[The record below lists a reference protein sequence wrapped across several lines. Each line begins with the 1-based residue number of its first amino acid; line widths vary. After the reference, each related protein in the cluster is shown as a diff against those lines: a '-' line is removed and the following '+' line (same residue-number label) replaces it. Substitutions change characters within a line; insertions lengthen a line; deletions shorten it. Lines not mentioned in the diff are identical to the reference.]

1 MAPEILE
8 EKPYGMEADLWSIGV
23 VYYQMIYGKY
33 PYMGMNDYDIL
44 KKIKNNK
51 PDFSAVQIS
60 KECRDF
66 IEKCLTVDPKKRI
79 KWKEVYE
86 HQLMTKSDARFIY
99 GALKSRILMGD
110 NKGFYQGQ
118 NE

>member
-1 MAPEILE
+1 MHRDFKLANVLLHNGVCKIADLGFAKQMEKKKLAHTILGTSLTMAPEVLE

-51 PDFSAVQIS
+51 
-60 KECRDF
+60 
-66 IEKCLTVDPKKRI
+66 
-79 KWKEVYE
+79 
-86 HQLMTKSDARFIY
+86 TK
-99 GALKSRILMGD
+99 
-110 NKGFYQGQ
+110 NV
-118 NE
+118 